1 MNWIGALSI
10 KDRWADRSKAVDFS
24 SNPHSTREP
33 PSAFFPPIVFG
44 TKTSL
49 HGVPTTHSEG
59 KPWTPNIWGKNNW
72 QPVGMRFR
80 HQLRNGAGGSEL
92 AGETHNQIEAPTVDR
107 REDPPTT
114 NKGRPRLFSIP
125 AIDLTQKSEA
135 VVQRQG
141 NHSVKM
147 CLSAGVASD

>member
-1 MNWIGALSI
+1 ML
-10 KDRWADRSKAVDFS
+10 
-24 SNPHSTREP
+24 
-33 PSAFFPPIVFG
+33 
-44 TKTSL
+44 
-49 HGVPTTHSEG
+49 
-59 KPWTPNIWGKNNW
+59 
-72 QPVGMRFR
+72 FR

-147 CLSAGVASD
+147 CLSAGMASDEKKWPVR